1 MQEAHPGSQVNPV
14 KVVAVSLI
22 VLLGLA
28 AASWPLIKTYRKT
41 VRAKELLGE
50 FVQVSDDFTRPK
62 FYIQRSFYKKDPAD
76 KPKTFIYRL
85 GAYSDGRVNL
95 PEIPA
100 TPQKENSEVFSLGY
114 DVIMNLEDRL
124 FRLERE
130 KTTKE
135 YVATLRELHEWA
147 DELGGP
153 ETMKLLCRIKR
164 SGYST
169 HAIIEGDFM
178 LAGEELEA
186 FLKTLELTRI
196 FNEAAEK

>member
-1 MQEAHPGSQVNPV
+1 MNPV
-14 KVVAVSLI
+14 KVAAVSLI
-22 VLLGLA
+22 VLLGFA

-62 FYIQRSFYKKDPAD
+62 FYIHRSFYKKDPAD

-85 GAYSDGRVNL
+85 GAYSDGSVNL

-100 TPQKENSEVFSLGY
+100 TPQKDNGYAFSRGY

-153 ETMKLLCRIKR
+153 ETMKLLCRIKK

-169 HAIIEGDFM
+169 EIIEGDFM
-178 LAGEELEA
+178 LVGEELEA

-196 FNEAAEK
+196 FNEALEKEASK

>member
-1 MQEAHPGSQVNPV
+1 MNPV

-28 AASWPLIKTYRKT
+28 AASWPLLKNYRKT

-62 FYIQRSFYKKDPAD
+62 FYIHRSFYKKDPAD

-100 TPQKENSEVFSLGY
+100 TPQKENGYAFGRGY
-114 DVIMNLEDRL
+114 DVIMNMEDRL
-124 FRLERE
+124 FSLERE

-164 SGYST
+164 SGYGT
-169 HAIIEGDFM
+169 EIIEGDFM
-178 LAGEELEA
+178 LVGEELEA

-196 FNEAAEK
+196 FNEAVEKEASK

>member
-1 MQEAHPGSQVNPV
+1 MNPV
-14 KVVAVSLI
+14 KVVAVCLI

-62 FYIQRSFYKKDPAD
+62 FYIPRSFYKKEPAD

-100 TPQKENSEVFSLGY
+100 TPQKDNGYAFGRGY

-124 FRLERE
+124 FSLERE

-153 ETMKLLCRIKR
+153 ETMKLLCRIKK

-169 HAIIEGDFM
+169 EIIEGDFM
-178 LAGEELEA
+178 LVGEELEA
-186 FLKTLELTRI
+186 FLKTLELTRM
-196 FNEAAEK
+196 FNEAVEKEASR

>member
-1 MQEAHPGSQVNPV
+1 MKPL
-14 KVVAVSLI
+14 KVAAVSLI
-22 VLLGLA
+22 VLLGFA

-62 FYIQRSFYKKDPAD
+62 FYIHRSFYKKDPAD

-85 GAYSDGRVNL
+85 GAYSDGSVNL

-100 TPQKENSEVFSLGY
+100 TPQKDNGYAFSRGY

-153 ETMKLLCRIKR
+153 ETMKLLCRIKK

-169 HAIIEGDFM
+169 EIIEGDFM
-178 LAGEELEA
+178 LVGEELEA

-196 FNEAAEK
+196 FNEALEKEASK